1 MINTP
6 LFATATMNTKAR
18 ILTTSL
24 RLFNAQGERN
34 VSTNAIAAE
43 LSISP
48 GNLYYHFKNKQAIIL
63 QLFLDYETRVR
74 QALQRP
80 ERHLTIDD
88 KVHYLTVIFN
98 GLWEY
103 RFIHRDLEHLL
114 SSDEH
119 LQGRY
124 RTFFKH
130 TLKQVSDIYQG
141 LVDAGILNANA
152 KAVEHLALN
161 TWIIVTSWF
170 SFLRCHLLDDHE
182 DISQSMLNS
191 GIHQI
196 IELEKPFVTER
207 FKDDIDALQ
216 ATFEGLTPSQ
226 QHTS

>member
-1 MINTP
+1 MINTS
-6 LFATATMNTKAR
+6 LFATATMNTKTR

-63 QLFLDYETRVR
+63 QLFLDYEARVR

-88 KVHYLTVIFN
+88 KVHYLTVIFS

-119 LQGRY
+119 LQRRY

-130 TLKQVSDIYQG
+130 TLKQVAEIYQG
-141 LVDAGILNANA
+141 LVDADILSANA

-226 QHTS
+226 